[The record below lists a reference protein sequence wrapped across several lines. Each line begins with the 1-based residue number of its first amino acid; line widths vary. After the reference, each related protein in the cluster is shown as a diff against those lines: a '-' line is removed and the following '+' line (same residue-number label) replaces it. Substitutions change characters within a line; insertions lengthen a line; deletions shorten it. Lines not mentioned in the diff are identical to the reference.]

1 MIINKSR
8 TVTIIIISLA
18 ILTLVAIGIKVYAT
32 PNEVIEKYHG
42 QDFAEL
48 NATAK
53 RFLTEQKQDSALMV
67 YNIMVSSP
75 DGEKKYP
82 DDLCSAYNNLGY
94 MYFYIYFN
102 YEKAF
107 QCWTKALELI
117 QKYNLGNTQS
127 VYLNLGNMYDFLE
140 NEEKSL
146 DYYAQGFEKARY
158 EQKYE
163 ELLMIYANM
172 AKAAL
177 QAWPQKNIGNK
188 LLDFDLKTIP
198 DSVRMKSFCV
208 DIQNGLS
215 LLANDKRDEAAQA
228 LVGSI
233 DKINASDSPDRYA
246 IAVLLGAGK
255 IAMEQNN
262 LSAAIRLHLKADS
275 IALKHHRTD
284 YRAYTNK
291 TLASLYDKVGN
302 KDLSREYLTTAY
314 AISDSIFNI
323 SAFNKIHNIETLSEV
338 DEINR
343 ILIRKN
349 VETEFQH
356 ILLIVMAVALLII
369 VVFLVQIVRLYRKE
383 KEKNNVLYAKNIEFL
398 ELKEEIKADAKA
410 AKYKGSSLSD
420 ERRQQL
426 LNKIEEIL
434 DSREIFSPNFT
445 IETMAEACSSNK
457 SYVSQVFNEAY
468 NTSFSHKITQLRIE
482 EACRIMRANGSKFT
496 IESIAESVGYRSR
509 SSFSKAFSKET
520 GLTPSDFILRCDSV
534 L

>member
-1 MIINKSR
+1 MPINKSR
-8 TVTIIIISLA
+8 TITFIIISLA
-18 ILTLVAIGIKVYAT
+18 ILTLVAVGIKVYAT
-32 PNEVIEKYHG
+32 PNEVIEKYQG
-42 QDFAEL
+42 QDLAEL

-67 YNIMVSSP
+67 YNIMVSFP
-75 DGEKKYP
+75 DGEKKFP

-117 QKYNLGNTQS
+117 QKYDLGNTQS

-146 DYYAQGFEKARY
+146 YYYSQGFEKAHSER
-158 EQKYE
+158 KHE

-177 QAWPQKNIGNK
+177 QGWPQKEISQS
-188 LLDFDLKTIP
+188 LLDFDLNEIP

-208 DIQNGLS
+208 DLQNGLS
-215 LLANDKRDEAAQA
+215 LLAQGNRDAAA
-228 LVGSI
+228 DFLEGSVT
-233 DKINASDSPDRYA
+233 KINASDSPDRYA

-262 LSAAIRLHLKADS
+262 LPAAIRLHLMADS
-275 IALKHHRTD
+275 IALEHHRTD

-291 TLASLYDKVGN
+291 TLAGLFDKAGN
-302 KDLSREYLTTAY
+302 KNLYREHLTTAY

-323 SAFNKIHNIETLSEV
+323 SSFNKIHNIETLSEV

-356 ILLIVMAVALLII
+356 ILLIVLSAALLII
-369 VVFLVQIVRLYRKE
+369 GLSLVLIVRLYRKE
-383 KEKNNVLYAKNIEFL
+383 KQKNNVLYEKNIEFL
-398 ELKEEIKADAKA
+398 ELKEEIKVDGKA
-410 AKYKGSSLSD
+410 AKYKSSSLSD

-445 IETMAEACSSNK
+445 IETMAEACGSNK
-457 SYVSQVFNEAY
+457 SYVSQVFNETY
-468 NTSFSHKITQLRIE
+468 NISFSHKITQLRIE
-482 EACRIMRANGSKFT
+482 EACRIMRANGTKFT
-496 IESIAESVGYRSR
+496 IESIADSVGYKSR
-509 SSFSKAFSKET
+509 SSFSKAFSKVT
-520 GLTPSDFILRCDSV
+520 GLTPSDFISRCDNV